1 MAGHILQRSTTST
14 PPSFRSPRVR
24 LSWIVPL
31 ATLIGIA
38 LWQVLVPATGPT
50 TLLLPRPDAIIARF
64 GEVIRDGSLPL
75 DLLITLAE
83 VIAGFAIGVG
93 TAFALGYGIAHNQML
108 ERIAGPYLVAFQAL
122 PIVAIAP
129 ALILWLGPGFT
140 SNALLC
146 AFIVF
151 FPMLISTIV
160 AIKHIIPEWHE
171 FMRSLAASRWQTF
184 WLLEL
189 PAALPGLFGG
199 VKVSVTLA
207 VAGAVVAEAV
217 TPIGGIG
224 SLLYAARSRYDSPL
238 AWVSVFSLT
247 ALTLALYGLVSV
259 LERRWLPSKRRD

>member
-1 MAGHILQRSTTST
+1 
-14 PPSFRSPRVR
+14 
-24 LSWIVPL
+24 VPII
-31 ATLIGIA
+31 TLIGIG
-38 LWQVLVPATGPT
+38 LWQTLIPATGPT
-50 TLLLPRPDAIIARF
+50 TLLLPRPDAILARF
-64 GEVIRDGSLPL
+64 GEVVIDGSLPINV
-75 DLLITLAE
+75 LITLAE
-83 VIAGFAIGVG
+83 VGAGFAIGVG
-93 TAFALGYGIAHNQML
+93 AAFAIGYSIAHSRTL
-108 ERIAGPYLVAFQAL
+108 EQITAPYLVAFQAL

-151 FPMLISTIV
+151 FPMLITTVV
-160 AIKHIIPEWHE
+160 AIQGITPESRAL
-171 FMRSLAASRWQTF
+171 MRSFGADRWQVF
-184 WLLEL
+184 WLMEL

-199 VKVSVTLA
+199 LKVSVTLA

-247 ALTLALYGLVSV
+247 ALTLALYGLVSA
-259 LERRWLPSKRRD
+259 LGRRWLVWNRRG